1 MRDSQF
7 QNIIICSDHNGVKLK
22 KKIIKSNF
30 FNLNFIDIGP
40 FTSKNKVDYTDFS
53 QQACEIMNNN
63 NIKFGV
69 FICGTGVG
77 MSISANKFKNIRA
90 ALVLNKISATNSRE
104 HNNSNIIC
112 LGSWINS
119 DNFNI
124 SLLKIWLNQK
134 FGEGRHTK
142 RVLKIDKP
150 LKKNDKIIFLNGVF
164 DIIHQGH
171 ISLLKFAKSLG
182 GKVIVAINSDKSV
195 KKIKGNDRPYQN
207 QELRRN
213 ILIQLKTVDEVI
225 VFNENKPN
233 KLIEELEPDIIV
245 RGSEYTVKEI
255 RKRDKIKNS
264 IKIITMKN
272 IKGSSTSAFVKKIKK
287 ND

>member
-1 MRDSQF
+1 M
-7 QNIIICSDHNGVKLK
+7 
-22 KKIIKSNF
+22 
-30 FNLNFIDIGP
+30 
-40 FTSKNKVDYTDFS
+40 
-53 QQACEIMNNN
+53 
-63 NIKFGV
+63 
-69 FICGTGVG
+69 
-77 MSISANKFKNIRA
+77 
-90 ALVLNKISATNSRE
+90 
-104 HNNSNIIC
+104 
-112 LGSWINS
+112 
-119 DNFNI
+119 
-124 SLLKIWLNQK
+124 
-134 FGEGRHTK
+134 
-142 RVLKIDKP
+142 KIDKP

-171 ISLLKFAKSLG
+171 ISLLKFAKSIG

-225 VFNENKPN
+225 IFNENKPN

-245 RGSEYTVKEI
+245 RGSEYTVAEI

-272 IKGSSTSAFVKKIKK
+272 IRGSSTSAFVKKIKK
-287 ND
+287 DD